1 MESSNPRPRNP
12 RHGCGLQARTHG
24 SPVQHKVKAP
34 LRFSLTES
42 KKIEAEISELLQ
54 KGALTNVTPDS
65 DQFVSNLF
73 LVPKRD
79 GGSRPVINLKDLNEY
94 LQYNHF
100 KMEGIHLL
108 RDLMRPNDWLGKV
121 DLKDAYFVV
130 PIWENHKKYLRFLWK
145 DSLLEF
151 ACLPFGLAVAPRVF
165 TKIMKPVVALLR
177 RTGIRLIIYLDDLLF
192 MSSSKVGLQQD
203 MTTAQYLLE
212 NLGFVIN
219 LEKSCFQPTQ
229 QLEFLG
235 FVVNTLDMT
244 LLLPDC
250 KVEAIKS
257 HCSKMLL
264 HHEVS
269 VRELSQLIGKLT
281 ASIQAIFPSS
291 LALSAPA
298 GSETQSLSP
307 IRPFRCYDRSVH
319 GGQGRTSV
327 VASAFECLEWEGTC
341 PPFSRCDNRNRRLS
355 HRLGGSL
362 PGRNHGGLM
371 VPNGE
376 KTPYQLLGTSSGLLC
391 CQELYKGS
399 PLCSCAVAHGQCLS
413 GSLYQPPRG
422 YSFPDSL
429 QFSTSPLG
437 MGSETQHISQCR
449 TSIGGSECVSG
460 LGVAPFR
467 RLERLEA
474 LPSDIPLV
482 DAGQRSLRARP
493 VRESSERP
501 VSPVL
506 QLEAGSDGP
515 SNRRSLAELGNRET
529 IRIPPLLSY
538 NALSGEAQGRGGR
551 THTGDSGVANT
562 GLVSESSG
570 IVGLP
575 SDSLTLGPQIT
586 SGPTGSITPVGD
598 ESNPATSRSACVQ
611 RSLQSKGISSNA
623 SKLILAAW
631 RPSTNS
637 VYNSAWKK
645 WHCWCIAREVD
656 PLCPSLADITRFLA
670 HSFDEGLEYRTI
682 NTYRSALSGVLPPME
697 GFPVGQH
704 PLVVRL
710 LKGILNLRPA
720 MPRYQQSWDVNVAL
734 DYMRSLPGNQVLPL
748 KVLTQKLALLLA
760 LTAPKRSSE
769 LKLLDLRFMRILPEG
784 VVFELPGMTKTSS
797 EIIHVFFAKFDDCES
812 ICVLRCLQSYI
823 SRTNIFRPLVD
834 PATNQ
839 QLLISYHRPH
849 KPVQSCTIARW
860 IKSFLGSAGI
870 DTSIFKGHPTRS
882 ASTSKARAGGIS
894 LEDVLKMADWTGPSS
909 FLRFYYRPS
918 FTDDFARAVLQ

>member
-1 MESSNPRPRNP
+1 
-12 RHGCGLQARTHG
+12 
-24 SPVQHKVKAP
+24 
-34 LRFSLTES
+34 
-42 KKIEAEISELLQ
+42 
-54 KGALTNVTPDS
+54 
-65 DQFVSNLF
+65 
-73 LVPKRD
+73 
-79 GGSRPVINLKDLNEY
+79 
-94 LQYNHF
+94 
-100 KMEGIHLL
+100 
-108 RDLMRPNDWLGKV
+108 
-121 DLKDAYFVV
+121 
-130 PIWENHKKYLRFLWK
+130 
-145 DSLLEF
+145 
-151 ACLPFGLAVAPRVF
+151 
-165 TKIMKPVVALLR
+165 
-177 RTGIRLIIYLDDLLF
+177 
-192 MSSSKVGLQQD
+192 
-203 MTTAQYLLE
+203 
-212 NLGFVIN
+212 
-219 LEKSCFQPTQ
+219 
-229 QLEFLG
+229 
-235 FVVNTLDMT
+235 
-244 LLLPDC
+244 
-250 KVEAIKS
+250 
-257 HCSKMLL
+257 
-264 HHEVS
+264 
-269 VRELSQLIGKLT
+269 
-281 ASIQAIFPSS
+281 
-291 LALSAPA
+291 
-298 GSETQSLSP
+298 
-307 IRPFRCYDRSVH
+307 
-319 GGQGRTSV
+319 
-327 VASAFECLEWEGTC
+327 
-341 PPFSRCDNRNRRLS
+341 
-355 HRLGGSL
+355 
-362 PGRNHGGLM
+362 
-371 VPNGE
+371 
-376 KTPYQLLGTSSGLLC
+376 
-391 CQELYKGS
+391 
-399 PLCSCAVAHGQCLS
+399 
-413 GSLYQPPRG
+413 
-422 YSFPDSL
+422 
-429 QFSTSPLG
+429 

-501 VSPVL
+501 VNPVL

-515 SNRRSLAELGNRET
+515 SNRRPLAELGSRET
-529 IRIPPLLSY
+529 IRISPLLPY

-551 THTGDSGVANT
+551 THTGDSCVANT

-575 SDSLTLGPQIT
+575 SDSLTLGSQIT
-586 SGPTGSITPVGD
+586 SGPAGSITPVGD
-598 ESNPATSRSACVQ
+598 ESNPATSRLACVQ

-656 PLCPSLADITRFLA
+656 PLCPSLADITGFLA

-682 NTYRSALSGVLPPME
+682 NTYRYALSGVLPPME

-720 MPRYQQSWDVNVAL
+720 MPRYQQSWDINVAL
-734 DYMRSLPGNQVLPL
+734 DYMRFLPGNQVLPL

-797 EIIHVFFAKFDDCES
+797 EIIPVFFAMFDDCES

-870 DTSIFKGHPTRS
+870 DTSIFKGHSTRS
-882 ASTSKARAGGIS
+882 ASTSKARVGGIS

>member
-1 MESSNPRPRNP
+1 MN
-12 RHGCGLQARTHG
+12 
-24 SPVQHKVKAP
+24 
-34 LRFSLTES
+34 
-42 KKIEAEISELLQ
+42 
-54 KGALTNVTPDS
+54 
-65 DQFVSNLF
+65 
-73 LVPKRD
+73 
-79 GGSRPVINLKDLNEY
+79 
-94 LQYNHF
+94 
-100 KMEGIHLL
+100 
-108 RDLMRPNDWLGKV
+108 
-121 DLKDAYFVV
+121 
-130 PIWENHKKYLRFLWK
+130 
-145 DSLLEF
+145 
-151 ACLPFGLAVAPRVF
+151 
-165 TKIMKPVVALLR
+165 
-177 RTGIRLIIYLDDLLF
+177 
-192 MSSSKVGLQQD
+192 SSKVGLQQD
-203 MTTAQYLLE
+203 VTTAQYLPE

-281 ASIQAIFPSS
+281 ASIQAIFPAP
-291 LALSAPA
+291 LHYRHLQDLKHKALARLGHFDATTATALSTEAKGELQWWLAHLNAWNGRALVRPSPDVIIETDASRTGWGAVCQGVTTEGLWSQMEKKLHINCLELLA
-298 GSETQSLSP
+298 GSFAVKSFT
-307 IRPFRCYDRSVH
+307 RDRLCVH
-319 GGQGRTSV
+319 VRLRMDNVSA
-327 VASAFECLEWEGTC
+327 VAYI
-341 PPFSRCDNRNRRLS
+341 N
-355 HRLGGSL
+355 RLGGTHSL
-362 PGRNHGGLM
+362 ILSNLALALWEWALKRNIFLSAEH
-371 VPNGE
+371 
-376 KTPYQLLGTSSGLLC
+376 
-391 CQELYKGS
+391 
-399 PLCSCAVAHGQCLS
+399 LS
-413 GSLYQPPRG
+413 GALNVSASWESRH
-422 YSFPDSL
+422 FVDS
-429 QFSTSPLG
+429 
-437 MGSETQHISQCR
+437 
-449 TSIGGSECVSG
+449 
-460 LGVAPFR
+460 
-467 RLERLEA
+467 
-474 LPSDIPLV
+474 SDWKLCLAIF
-482 DAGQRSLRARP
+482 RSLMQVRGPCALGLFANRLNAQLTQFYSWRLDTMALATDALLQNWAVGRP
-493 VRESSERP
+493 
-501 VSPVL
+501 
-506 QLEAGSDGP
+506 
-515 SNRRSLAELGNRET
+515 
-529 IRIPPLLSY
+529 IRISLLLSY

-551 THTGDSGVANT
+551 THTGDSCVANT

-575 SDSLTLGPQIT
+575 SDSLTLGSQVT
-586 SGPTGSITPVGD
+586 SGPAGSITPVGD
-598 ESNPATSRSACVQ
+598 DSNPATSRLACVQ
-611 RSLQSKGISSNA
+611 QSLQSKGISSNA

-637 VYNSAWKK
+637 IYNSAWKK
-645 WHCWCIAREVD
+645 LHYWCIAREVD
-656 PLCPSLADITRFLA
+656 QLCPSLADITGLLA

-682 NTYRSALSGVLPPME
+682 NTYRSALSGVSPPME

-710 LKGILNLRPA
+710 HKGILNLRPV

-797 EIIHVFFAKFDDCES
+797 EIIPVFFAKFDDCES

-823 SRTNIFRPLVD
+823 SRTNIFWPLVD

-870 DTSIFKGHPTRS
+870 DTSIFKGHSTRS

>member
-1 MESSNPRPRNP
+1 MRISWSPFGKITRN
-12 RHGCGLQARTHG
+12 
-24 SPVQHKVKAP
+24 
-34 LRFSLTES
+34 
-42 KKIEAEISELLQ
+42 ISDFF
-54 KGALTNVTPDS
+54 G
-65 DQFVSNLF
+65 
-73 LVPKRD
+73 
-79 GGSRPVINLKDLNEY
+79 
-94 LQYNHF
+94 
-100 KMEGIHLL
+100 
-108 RDLMRPNDWLGKV
+108 
-121 DLKDAYFVV
+121 
-130 PIWENHKKYLRFLWK
+130 

-192 MSSSKVGLQQD
+192 MNSSKVGLQQD
-203 MTTAQYLLE
+203 MTTARYLLE

-244 LLLPDC
+244 PLLPDC

-281 ASIQAIFPSS
+281 ASIQAIFPAPLHYRHLQNLKHKA
-291 LALSAPA
+291 LARFGHFEATTPLSTEAKD
-298 GSETQSLSP
+298 EL
-307 IRPFRCYDRSVH
+307 
-319 GGQGRTSV
+319 V
-327 VASAFECLEWEGTC
+327 VASAFECLEWEGTS
-341 PPFSRCDNRNRRLS
+341 PPISRCDNRNRSLS
-355 HRLGGSL
+355 LRLGGGLS
-362 PGRNHGGLM
+362 GSHHGGLM

-376 KTPYQLLGTSSGLLC
+376 KAPYQLLGTSSGFLC
-391 CQELYKGS
+391 CQELYKRS
-399 PLCSCAVAHGQCLS
+399 PLCSCAVAPGQCLS
-413 GSLYQPPRG
+413 GSLYQPPRW

-449 TSIGGSECVSG
+449 TSIGGAECVSG

-501 VSPVL
+501 VNTIL

-515 SNRRSLAELGNRET
+515 SNRRPLAELGSRET
-529 IRIPPLLSY
+529 IRISSLLSY
-538 NALSGEAQGRGGR
+538 NALSGEAQRGGGR
-551 THTGDSGVANT
+551 THTGDSCVANT

-575 SDSLTLGPQIT
+575 PDSLTLGSQVT
-586 SGPTGSITPVGD
+586 SGPAGSITPVGD
-598 ESNPATSRSACVQ
+598 ESNSTTCRLACVQ
-611 RSLQSKGISSNA
+611 QSLQSKGISSNA

-631 RPSTNS
+631 RPGTNS

-645 WHCWCIAREVD
+645 WHCWCIAKKVD
-656 PLCPSLADITRFLA
+656 PLYPSLADITGFLA

-734 DYMRSLPGNQVLPL
+734 DYMRSLPGNQLLPL
-748 KVLTQKLALLLA
+748 KVLTQKLALLLD

-797 EIIHVFFAKFDDCES
+797 EIIPVFFAKFDDCES

-823 SRTNIFRPLVD
+823 SRTNTFRPLVD
-834 PATNQ
+834 PATDQ
-839 QLLISYHRPH
+839 QYIVDKLP
-849 KPVQSCTIARW
+849 QTAQTCTV
-860 IKSFLGSAGI
+860 L
-870 DTSIFKGHPTRS
+870 HYC
-882 ASTSKARAGGIS
+882 S
-894 LEDVLKMADWTGPSS
+894 LD
-909 FLRFYYRPS
+909 
-918 FTDDFARAVLQ
+918 

>member
-1 MESSNPRPRNP
+1 
-12 RHGCGLQARTHG
+12 
-24 SPVQHKVKAP
+24 
-34 LRFSLTES
+34 
-42 KKIEAEISELLQ
+42 
-54 KGALTNVTPDS
+54 
-65 DQFVSNLF
+65 
-73 LVPKRD
+73 
-79 GGSRPVINLKDLNEY
+79 
-94 LQYNHF
+94 
-100 KMEGIHLL
+100 
-108 RDLMRPNDWLGKV
+108 
-121 DLKDAYFVV
+121 
-130 PIWENHKKYLRFLWK
+130 
-145 DSLLEF
+145 
-151 ACLPFGLAVAPRVF
+151 
-165 TKIMKPVVALLR
+165 MKPVVALLR

-192 MSSSKVGLQQD
+192 MNSSKVGLQQD
-203 MTTAQYLLE
+203 MTTARYLLE

-235 FVVNTLDMT
+235 LVVNTLDMT

-281 ASIQAIFPSS
+281 ASIQAIFPAP
-291 LALSAPA
+291 LHYRHLQNLKHKALARFGHFDATTALSTEAKDELQWWLAHLNAWNGRALLRP
-298 GSETQSLSP
+298 SPDVIIETDAS
-307 IRPFRCYDRSVH
+307 RS
-319 GGQGRTSV
+319 G
-327 VASAFECLEWEGTC
+327 W
-341 PPFSRCDNRNRRLS
+341 
-355 HRLGGSL
+355 GGSL
-362 PGRNHGGLM
+362 SGSHHGGRM

-376 KTPYQLLGTSSGLLC
+376 KAPYQLLRTSSGFLC

-399 PLCSCAVAHGQCLS
+399 PLCSCVVAHGQCLS

-429 QFSTSPLG
+429 QFSASPLG
-437 MGSETQHISQCR
+437 VGSETQHISQCR

-501 VSPVL
+501 VNPVL

-515 SNRRSLAELGNRET
+515 SNRRPLAELGSRET
-529 IRIPPLLSY
+529 IRISPLLSY
-538 NALSGEAQGRGGR
+538 NALSGEAQRGGGR
-551 THTGDSGVANT
+551 THTGDSCVANT

-575 SDSLTLGPQIT
+575 SDSLTLGSQVT
-586 SGPTGSITPVGD
+586 SGPAGSITPVGD
-598 ESNPATSRSACVQ
+598 ESNPATSRLACVQ

-631 RPSTNS
+631 RPGTNS

-645 WHCWCIAREVD
+645 WHCWCIAKKVD
-656 PLCPSLADITRFLA
+656 PLCPSLADITGFLA

-734 DYMRSLPGNQVLPL
+734 DYMRSLPGNQLLPL
-748 KVLTQKLALLLA
+748 KVLTQKLVLLLA

-797 EIIHVFFAKFDDCES
+797 EIIPVFFAKFDDCES

-823 SRTNIFRPLVD
+823 SRTNTFRPLVD
-834 PATNQ
+834 PGTNQ

-870 DTSIFKGHPTRS
+870 DTSIFKGHSTRS

-894 LEDVLKMADWTGPSS
+894 LEDVLKMADWSGPSS